1 MEYGVTRFSNMIAP
15 LKTNMD
21 PMKKANWGRKNIYKP
36 PDLKFHVSSLGGQ
49 ICLKRQHPMTVIREK
64 KKKRNTSP
72 KVHQQVDPF
81 QEFPAPTWGRH
92 VPLSMETHCI
102 IHDFFFLERS
112 MIFVFSDP

>member
-1 MEYGVTRFSNMIAP
+1 M
-15 LKTNMD
+15 LKTSAPYD
-21 PMKKANWGRKNIYKP
+21 R
-36 PDLKFHVSSLGGQ
+36 HT
-49 ICLKRQHPMTVIREK
+49 RK

-102 IHDFFFLERS
+102 IHDFFSLK
-112 MIFVFSDP
+112 DP